1 MVQLKVA
8 TLSNKIASPEG
19 EKNGHEIFFSLYR
32 GEETKINSKISTAK
46 HSIE

>member
-1 MVQLKVA
+1 MVQLKVV
-8 TLSNKIASPEG
+8 TLSNKIASPG

>member
-1 MVQLKVA
+1 MVQLKVV

-19 EKNGHEIFFSLYR
+19 EKNGHEIFSLYR